1 MALSLGDERE
11 KGMKIDTDK
20 ISHILVWIV
29 CGICFVY
36 LIGYCAEY
44 KWTSTPKV
52 CYDTIVVVKHDTIRS
67 TRTILQET
75 YKYDTIVLRDTVF
88 IADIPQNYV
97 DSTQN
102 YRIDIRAVKLYDYD
116 LDIYRADTLTRY
128 VPQIP
133 AEGKK
138 HSRKGKFGQSIV
150 VGLQAG
156 YGLGVQPSTM
166 QARFEPYVG
175 IGITYGWGYSW

>member
-1 MALSLGDERE
+1 MSDYLL
-11 KGMKIDTDK
+11 KIVRITVGLAVLLL
-20 ISHILVWIV
+20 LVWLL
-29 CGICFVY
+29 GFT
-36 LIGYCAEY
+36 ARR
-44 KWTSTPKV
+44 TANSPTPTEPV
-52 CYDTIVVVKHDTIRS
+52 RYDTVVVVKNDTIRS

-88 IADIPQNYV
+88 IADFPQNYV
-97 DSTQN
+97 DSTPD
-102 YRIDIRAVKLYDYD
+102 YRIDIRAVKLYGYD
-116 LDIYRADTLTRY
+116 LDIYKADTLTRY

-133 AEGKK
+133 AEDKK
-138 HSRKGKFGQSIV
+138 YSRKGRFGQSIV

>member
-1 MALSLGDERE
+1 MQNYNAFFITAICVVLALMFATIMCITFTNKPYDSEP
-11 KGMKIDTDK
+11 ID
-20 ISHILVWIV
+20 IR
-29 CGICFVY
+29 
-36 LIGYCAEY
+36 
-44 KWTSTPKV
+44 
-52 CYDTIVVVKHDTIRS
+52 YDTIVVVKHDTIRS

-97 DSTQN
+97 DSTQD
-102 YRIDIRAVKLYDYD
+102 YRIDIRAVKLYGYD
-116 LDIYRADTLTRY
+116 LDIYKADTLTRY

-133 AEGKK
+133 AESKRQ
-138 HSRKGKFGQSIV
+138 SRRGRFGQSIV

-166 QARFEPYVG
+166 QARFEPYIGV
-175 IGITYGWGYSW
+175 GITYGWGYHW

>member
-1 MALSLGDERE
+1 MQTDSIKILRMALGVAILLLFVWLLGFTARRTEN
-11 KGMKIDTDK
+11 
-20 ISHILVWIV
+20 
-29 CGICFVY
+29 
-36 LIGYCAEY
+36 
-44 KWTSTPKV
+44 TPQPTEV
-52 CYDTIVVVKHDTIRS
+52 VRYDTIVVVKHDTIRS

-75 YKYDTIVLRDTVF
+75 YKYDTIMLRDTVF

-97 DSTQN
+97 DSTPD
-102 YRIDIRAVKLYDYD
+102 YRIDIRAVKLYGYD

-133 AEGKK
+133 TEGKK
-138 HSRKGKFGQSIV
+138 HSRKGRFGQSVV

-156 YGLGVQPSTM
+156 YGLGVQPATM

-175 IGITYGWGYSW
+175 IGITYGWGYNW

>member
-1 MALSLGDERE
+1 MSDYLL
-11 KGMKIDTDK
+11 KIVRITVGLAVLLL
-20 ISHILVWIV
+20 LVWLL
-29 CGICFVY
+29 GFT
-36 LIGYCAEY
+36 ARR
-44 KWTSTPKV
+44 TANSPTPTEPV
-52 CYDTIVVVKHDTIRS
+52 RYDTVVVVKNDTIRS

-88 IADIPQNYV
+88 IADFPQNYV
-97 DSTQN
+97 DSTPD

-116 LDIYRADTLTRY
+116 LDIYRADTLTHY
-128 VPQIP
+128 VPQVP

>member
-1 MALSLGDERE
+1 MT
-11 KGMKIDTDK
+11 KIVSDYLLK
-20 ISHILVWIV
+20 IVRIAVGVAILLLLVWLL
-29 CGICFVY
+29 GFT
-36 LIGYCAEY
+36 ARRTEN
-44 KWTSTPKV
+44 TPQPTEVV

-75 YKYDTIVLRDTVF
+75 YKYDTVVLRDTVF
-88 IADIPQNYV
+88 IADFPQSYV
-97 DSTQN
+97 DSTED

-133 AEGKK
+133 AEGTKQS
-138 HSRKGKFGQSIV
+138 HKGKFGQSIV